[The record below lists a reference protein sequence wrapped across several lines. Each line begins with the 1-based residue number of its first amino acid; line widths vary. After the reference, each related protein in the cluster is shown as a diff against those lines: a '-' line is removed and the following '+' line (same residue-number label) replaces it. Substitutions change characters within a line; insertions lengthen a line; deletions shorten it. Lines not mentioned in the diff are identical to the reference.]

1 MATITNSGRIPLL
14 GPLQVILGG
23 VVSMILYGLVLI
35 AVFKLFQIHSTVNEV
50 KELVKGIKNDTHT
63 AAVLS
68 AAQSPENLARALQ
81 TDSDPSDRGAYRT

>member
-1 MATITNSGRIPLL
+1 L

-23 VVSMILYGLVLI
+23 VVTIVFYGIVLI
-35 AVFKLFQIHSTVNEV
+35 AVFKLFQIHSAVNEI
-50 KELVKGIKNDTHT
+50 KDLVKGIKNDSHT

-81 TDSDPSDRGAYRT
+81 IDSDPSDRGAYRT